1 MTPDLHTT
9 NTWLAI
15 LAVAGAL
22 QSLLLLATAIGLF
35 RAYRQTAAALEALE
49 QRHLA
54 PISARA
60 SLIMDD
66 LQDVTA
72 RARRVDEAMRSKLQG
87 LNTAVKVAGDVVSD
101 RLWPV
106 VGLARAVSAGLRVFT
121 NRTPTHVTVPVR
133 ADRATQVGAGL

>member
-1 MTPDLHTT
+1 MTPDLQTT

-15 LAVAGAL
+15 LAIAGAL
-22 QSLLLLATAIGLF
+22 QSLLLLGTAFGLF
-35 RAYRQTAAALEALE
+35 RIYRRTASALEALE

-60 SLIMDD
+60 ALIMDD

-72 RARRVDEAMRSKLQG
+72 RVRNVDDAVRAKLQG
-87 LNTAVKVAGDVVSD
+87 LDAAAAVAKDVVRD

-106 VGLARAVSAGLRVFT
+106 VGVARAVGAGLRVFT
-121 NRTPTHVTVPVR
+121 NRTPTQHVTVP
-133 ADRATQVGAGL
+133 DRPIHTR

>member
-1 MTPDLHTT
+1 MNPDLHTT

-22 QSLLLLATAIGLF
+22 QTLLLLAAAVGLF
-35 RAYRQTAAALEALE
+35 RIYRRTASALEALE

-72 RARRVDEAMRSKLQG
+72 RARRLDDAMRVKLQG
-87 LNTAVKVAGDVVSD
+87 LDLAVKVARDVVVD

-106 VGLARAVSAGLRVFT
+106 LGIARAVGAGVRAFT
-121 NRTPTHVTVPVR
+121 NKTPTHVTVP
-133 ADRATQVGAGL
+133 DRTIRPIR

>member
-1 MTPDLHTT
+1 MTPDLQTT

-15 LAVAGAL
+15 LAVASAVQTLMLVAGAVAV
-22 QSLLLLATAIGLF
+22 LLAYRRATTAL
-35 RAYRQTAAALEALE
+35 ASLE

-72 RARRVDEAMRSKLQG
+72 RARHVDDVVRAKLQG
-87 LNTAVKVAGDVVSD
+87 LETAAKVTKDVVVD

-106 VGLARAVSAGLRVFT
+106 IGMARAVSAGLNALSTKPSVRVA
-121 NRTPTHVTVPVR
+121 VPEGPIR
-133 ADRATQVGAGL
+133 QAR